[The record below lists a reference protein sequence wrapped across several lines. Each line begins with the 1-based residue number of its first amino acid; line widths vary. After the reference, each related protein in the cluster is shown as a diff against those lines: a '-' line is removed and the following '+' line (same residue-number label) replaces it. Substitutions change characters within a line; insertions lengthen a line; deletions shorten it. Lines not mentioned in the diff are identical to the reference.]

1 MVSVGVVRVEATR
14 VWNRANKMVREDGA
28 GRTAGFFAGQ
38 AWEHATL
45 PLLRRR
51 RAEARFTFDGAE
63 LPYEYS
69 LYGQTWRNERTIEI
83 AIARHFLAA
92 RDAGRMLEVGNVLS
106 HYGIHGH
113 DVLDRYE
120 RAVPGVLN
128 DDVITFDPETRYDT
142 IVSISTLE
150 HVRCDEEEKDPRGST
165 KALGN
170 LRRLLAPG
178 GRMLVT
184 VPVDWHAG
192 LDADLASGRF
202 ALDRGTFYR
211 RTTRFDW
218 VVAEPEEALAMRYGS
233 PYEAANGLF
242 VTTTP

>member
-1 MVSVGVVRVEATR
+1 M
-14 VWNRANKMVREDGA
+14 WNRANKMLREDGV

-45 PLLRRR
+45 PLLRRK
-51 RAEARFTFDGAE
+51 RADTRFIFDGVE

-69 LYGQTWRNERTIEI
+69 MYGQTWRNERTIEI

-92 RDAGRMLEVGNVLS
+92 GTGRMLEVGNVLH
-106 HYGIHGH
+106 HYGIRGH

-128 DDVITFDPETRYDT
+128 EDVITFDPATRYDT

-150 HVRCDEEEKDPRGST
+150 HVRCDEEEKDPEGST
-165 KALGN
+165 KALEN
-170 LRRLLAPG
+170 LRRLLSPG

-184 VPVDWHAG
+184 VPVDWHPG
-192 LDADLASGRF
+192 LDADLKSGRF
-202 ALDRGTFYR
+202 ALDRSTYYR
-211 RTTRFDW
+211 RTSRLDW
-218 VVAEPEEALAMRYGS
+218 AVAEPEQALTLRYGA
-233 PYEAANGLF
+233 PYEAANALF